1 MLHKNLHLLSC
12 CYFAVFT
19 VRFEKIILKQL
30 KMMLLQCIMLI
41 YIVYLKCIKV
51 IANISG
57 KPLGIRFISMLYSY
71 LTYAFRA
78 FEPIASICHTI
89 MKGVK

>member
-1 MLHKNLHLLSC
+1 
-12 CYFAVFT
+12 
-19 VRFEKIILKQL
+19 
-30 KMMLLQCIMLI
+30 MLI